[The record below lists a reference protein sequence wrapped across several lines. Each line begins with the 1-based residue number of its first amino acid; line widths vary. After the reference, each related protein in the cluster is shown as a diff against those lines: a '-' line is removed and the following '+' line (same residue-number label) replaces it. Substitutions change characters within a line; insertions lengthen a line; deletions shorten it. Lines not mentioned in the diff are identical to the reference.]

1 MPEQA
6 DLVTIGKIERPFG
19 VRGEVKVQSLSDVPD
34 RLERLQQVTL
44 VSPSG
49 VVVTTNVVQVRPG
62 GRSYIMRFDAFS
74 TPEEAAEFRGGVL
87 QIPQAASP
95 PLAED
100 LYYEYELVGM
110 TVQDEQGRVLGTLE
124 EVWQLPGNPI
134 FAVRHAGRELLV
146 PATKRA
152 VASVDRAGRLMTV
165 RADEGVVEQS

>member
-1 MPEQA
+1 MPEQP

-19 VRGEVKVQSLSDVPD
+19 LRGEVKVQSLSDVPD
-34 RLERLQQVTL
+34 RFEGLQQVTL
-44 VSPSG
+44 VSPNG
-49 VVVTTNVVQVRPG
+49 LVLTTKVVQVRPG

-74 TPEEAAEFRGGVL
+74 TPEEAARFRGGVL

-100 LYYEYELVGM
+100 SYYEYELVGM
-110 TVQDEQGRVLGTLE
+110 TVQDEQGHVLGTLE
-124 EVWQLPGNPI
+124 EIWQLPGSPI
-134 FAVRHAGRELLV
+134 FAVRQAGREVLI

-165 RADEGVVEQS
+165 RAGEGVMEQS